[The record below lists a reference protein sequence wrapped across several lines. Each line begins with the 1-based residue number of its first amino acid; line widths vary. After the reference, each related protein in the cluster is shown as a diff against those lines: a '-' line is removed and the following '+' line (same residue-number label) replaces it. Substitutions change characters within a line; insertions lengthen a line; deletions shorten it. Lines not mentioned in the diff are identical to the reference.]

1 MVFQIASL
9 VILPIIMLIVAA
21 SPFDEPIE
29 IQPSNPP
36 AIEENPNDYVIFFI
50 LWAFWILIMGRVVYK
65 VGKRKFAIKKEFEA

>member
-29 IQPSNPP
+29 VQPSNPP
-36 AIEENPNDYVIFFI
+36 AIEEDVNDYVIFFI

-65 VGKRKFAIKKEFEA
+65 VGKQKFVLKKEFEQ